1 MNRYPLWKN
10 LLILA
15 VVIIGFI
22 YALPNIYAPDPAI
35 QITGVR
41 GGITIDESV
50 MAQATKRL
58 DQEGIRYFGVE
69 VTDTN
74 GLIRFYSQD
83 DQFVARRLVQQDLGP
98 QSYVVAFNRAA
109 TTPGWLVSMG
119 ARPMNLGLD
128 LSGGVHFLLEVDTEQ
143 VLTREMESVED
154 ILRRKIREENLRGV
168 NARASEGQ
176 IVITADSDELRDAM
190 LPILRKETPELIY
203 EQTQRAGKFLIR
215 AQFTEAYIREKESYA
230 VQQNLTTL
238 RNRVNEIGVSEPLVQ
253 TQGRN
258 RIVVQLP
265 GIQDTARAKNI
276 LGKTANLEFRLAA
289 DASTLPSQ
297 KEEFEYRDP
306 EQQRLRGSEVLQRR
320 HFLTGER
327 VTNAQVGFDPESGF
341 PQINI
346 TLDGQGATL
355 MNHATRDRIGH
366 PMGIVLIEYDT
377 IVRESVG
384 ENGEVI
390 RETEQVPN
398 PKLVS
403 FATIQAALGK
413 NFRITG
419 QFSQKEASEMALLI
433 RSGALAA
440 PMSFVEETTIG
451 PSMGAENIALGIK
464 SIYIGLGLVVVFML
478 VYYRV
483 FGIFANL
490 ALALNIILLSAI
502 MSIFGATLTMP
513 GIAGI
518 VLTMGMAVD
527 ANVLIFSRI
536 REELR
541 KGLPHQT
548 AIKGGFDGAF
558 STIMDANVTTFIV
571 AIILYLIGTGSV
583 KGFAVTLAIGILTSV
598 FTAIMG
604 TRSLVNLVYGGR
616 KVKNLWI

>member
-15 VVIIGFI
+15 AVVTGFI

-41 GGITIDESV
+41 GGITVDDSV
-50 MAQATKRL
+50 MTQATKRL
-58 DQEGIRYFGVE
+58 DEENIRYFGVE
-69 VTDTN
+69 VTENT
-74 GLIRFYSQD
+74 GLIRFYAQD
-83 DQFVARRLVQQDLGP
+83 DQFVARRLVQQELGP
-98 QSYVVAFNRAA
+98 QNYVVAFNRAA
-109 TTPGWLVSMG
+109 TTPDWLVSMG

-154 ILRRKIREENLRGV
+154 VLRRKIREENLRGV
-168 NARASEGQ
+168 SARASEGQ
-176 IVITADSDELRDAM
+176 IVITAETEELREAM
-190 LPILRKETPELIY
+190 IPILRNETPELVY
-203 EQTQRAGKFLIR
+203 ERAQTAGKFLIR
-215 AQFTEAYIREKESYA
+215 AQFSEAYIREKESYA

-327 VTNAQVGFDPESGF
+327 VTNAQVGFDPDTGF

-377 IVRESVG
+377 IVRERVG
-384 ENGEVI
+384 EDGEVI

-451 PSMGAENIALGIK
+451 PSLGAENIALGIK
-464 SIYIGLGLVVVFML
+464 SIYIGLALVVVFML
-478 VYYRV
+478 LYYKV
-483 FGIFANL
+483 FGFIANL
-490 ALALNIILLSAI
+490 ALALNIVLLSAI
-502 MSIFGATLTMP
+502 MSVFGATLTMP

-536 REELR
+536 REELK
-541 KGLPHQT
+541 KGLPSQT

-571 AIILYLIGTGSV
+571 AIILYLIGTGPV

-616 KVKNLWI
+616 KVTKLWI

>member
-15 VVIIGFI
+15 AVITGFI

-41 GGITIDESV
+41 GGINVDDSV
-50 MAQATKRL
+50 MTQATERL
-58 DQEGIRYFGVE
+58 DEENIRYFGVE
-69 VTDTN
+69 VTDNT

-83 DQFVARRLVQQDLGP
+83 DQFVARRLVQQELGP
-98 QSYVVAFNRAA
+98 QNYVVAFNRAA
-109 TTPGWLVSMG
+109 TTPDWLVSMG

-154 ILRRKIREENLRGV
+154 VLRRKIREENLRGV
-168 NARASEGQ
+168 SARASEGQ
-176 IVITADSDELRDAM
+176 IVITADTEELREAM
-190 LPILRKETPELIY
+190 IPILRNETPELVY
-203 EQTQRAGKFLIR
+203 ERAERAGKFLIR
-215 AQFTEAYIREKESYA
+215 AQFSDAYIREKESYA

-297 KEEFEYRDP
+297 REEFEYRDP

-327 VTNAQVGFDPESGF
+327 VTNAQVGFDPDTGF

-377 IVRESVG
+377 IVRERVG
-384 ENGEVI
+384 EDGEVI

-451 PSMGAENIALGIK
+451 PSLGAENIALGIK
-464 SIYIGLGLVVVFML
+464 SIYIGLALVVVFML
-478 VYYRV
+478 LYYKV
-483 FGIFANL
+483 FGFIANL
-490 ALALNIILLSAI
+490 ALALNIVLLSAI
-502 MSIFGATLTMP
+502 MSVFGATLTMP

-536 REELR
+536 REELK
-541 KGLPHQT
+541 KGLPSQT

-558 STIMDANVTTFIV
+558 STIMDANITTFIV

-583 KGFAVTLAIGILTSV
+583 KGFAVTLAIGIVTSV

-616 KVKNLWI
+616 KVTKIWI